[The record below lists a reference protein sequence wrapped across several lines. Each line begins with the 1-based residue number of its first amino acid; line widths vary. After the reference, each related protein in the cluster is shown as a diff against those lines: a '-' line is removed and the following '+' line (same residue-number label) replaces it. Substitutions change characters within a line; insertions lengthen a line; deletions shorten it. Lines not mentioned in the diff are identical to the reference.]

1 MFLIYHSLPALT
13 GSLKHKDLKGQVVSS
28 QVYMDTEDD
37 HAGEETA
44 EAADETADEAT
55 DDYQPENPDSE
66 EDRETE

>member
-1 MFLIYHSLPALT
+1 M
-13 GSLKHKDLKGQVVSS
+13 VSS

-44 EAADETADEAT
+44 EAADEAADEAT
-55 DDYQPENPDSE
+55 DDYQPENLDSE

>member
-1 MFLIYHSLPALT
+1 MRALT